1 MGEEFSGSLR
11 TFVSLLTEVGPSLL
25 FLRCSSSGG
34 RESRP
39 LPRSRLLSA
48 PNPLL
53 RRTPSR
59 EDQEPR
65 KQILR
70 QNMEGFSLSMSSDT
84 FNEELMYD
92 LEEIVNKD
100 LEKDPD
106 FVSLY
111 SIGSNH
117 KGFERQPS
125 YLEIFSEIES
135 KDPLGTFNESTL
147 FFNNYNNNVSAKQ
160 NNVVA
165 VKQERTSSLT
175 GYSHYSPSSPTDSRI
190 STEDFPAELDE
201 LNEQYEIQLA
211 DKMQLAGKQVDAT
224 VDFQASEEEKEEQ
237 SDDSD
242 EDYVPEYTKPAK
254 RKRRSQIRD
263 AEKDDLSS
271 DPDFDPEEF
280 EEMSRPSKRRRK
292 QKEKTSDYESE
303 EFSEEE
309 KPQRNPAP
317 RRYRRPSKNP
327 VPQQRKKGSTLKISQ
342 WIVKL
347 LRDPETN
354 PSVIMWEDEP
364 AGKFRVINSTAFAQ
378 LWAVEKKNPAMNYE
392 KLSRAMRYYYRNKE
406 IEMVK
411 GERLTYK
418 FGPNMR
424 DFRAKDRNDPNF
436 QLRA

>member
-1 MGEEFSGSLR
+1 MG
-11 TFVSLLTEVGPSLL
+11 
-25 FLRCSSSGG
+25 
-34 RESRP
+34 
-39 LPRSRLLSA
+39 
-48 PNPLL
+48 LL
-53 RRTPSR
+53 RRTPSS
-59 EDQEPR
+59 EDQELR
-65 KQILR
+65 KLILR
-70 QNMEGFSLSMSSDT
+70 QNMEGFSLSISSDS
-84 FNEELMYD
+84 FNEEWMED

-100 LEKDPD
+100 LEKDLD

-111 SIGSNH
+111 SIGIGH

-125 YLEIFSEIES
+125 YLEIFSDIES
-135 KDPLGTFNESTL
+135 KDPLGTFNEATM
-147 FFNNYNNNVSAKQ
+147 FFNNYNNNVSAKE
-160 NNVVA
+160 NNVVV

-175 GYSHYSPSSPTDSRI
+175 GYTHYSPSSPSDSWI
-190 STEDFPAELDE
+190 STEGFPAELDE
-201 LNEQYEIQLA
+201 LNEQYEIQLV
-211 DKMQLAGKQVDAT
+211 DKIQLAGEQVDAT
-224 VDFQASEEEKEEQ
+224 VAFQASEEEKEEQ

-254 RKRRSQIRD
+254 RKRASQILRKD
-263 AEKDDLSS
+263 AEKDDHDDLSSDS
-271 DPDFDPEEF
+271 DPDFCPEEF
-280 EEMSRPSKRRRK
+280 EEVVRPSKRRRK

-317 RRYRRPSKNP
+317 SRYRRPSKNP

-354 PSVIMWEDEP
+354 PSVIRWEDEP
-364 AGKFRVINSTAFAQ
+364 EGKFRVINSNAFAQ

>member
-1 MGEEFSGSLR
+1 MG
-11 TFVSLLTEVGPSLL
+11 
-25 FLRCSSSGG
+25 
-34 RESRP
+34 
-39 LPRSRLLSA
+39 
-48 PNPLL
+48 LL
-53 RRTPSR
+53 RRTPSG

-65 KQILR
+65 KLILR
-70 QNMEGFSLSMSSDT
+70 QNMEGFSLSITTDS
-84 FNEELMYD
+84 FNEEWMDLQDIGTED

-100 LEKDPD
+100 LEKDLD

-111 SIGSNH
+111 SIGSSH

-125 YLEIFSEIES
+125 YLEIFSDLES
-135 KDPLGTFNESTL
+135 KDPLGNFNESTM
-147 FFNNYNNNVSAKQ
+147 FFNNYNNNVSAKE
-160 NNVVA
+160 NNVVV
-165 VKQERTSSLT
+165 VKQERTSRLT
-175 GYSHYSPSSPTDSRI
+175 GYTHYSPSSPSDSWI

-201 LNEQYEIQLA
+201 LNEQYEIQLGE
-211 DKMQLAGKQVDAT
+211 KIQVAGEQVDAT
-224 VDFQASEEEKEEQ
+224 VTFPEEEEKEER

-254 RKRRSQIRD
+254 RKRASQILRKD
-263 AEKDDLSS
+263 AEKEDHDDLSS
-271 DPDFDPEEF
+271 DSDPDFCPEEF
-280 EEMSRPSKRRRK
+280 EEVVRPSKRRRK

-303 EFSEEE
+303 ESSEEE

-364 AGKFRVINSTAFAQ
+364 EGKFRFINSTAFAQ

>member
-1 MGEEFSGSLR
+1 MG
-11 TFVSLLTEVGPSLL
+11 
-25 FLRCSSSGG
+25 
-34 RESRP
+34 
-39 LPRSRLLSA
+39 
-48 PNPLL
+48 LL

-59 EDQEPR
+59 EDQGLK

-70 QNMEGFSLSMSSDT
+70 QNMEDFSLSMSSDS
-84 FNEELMYD
+84 FYEEWMDIQDIEDIVTKD
-92 LEEIVNKD
+92 LEEKNLGD
-100 LEKDPD
+100 LD
-106 FVSLY
+106 FAGLY
-111 SIGSNH
+111 SIGTGH

-125 YLEIFSEIES
+125 YLEIFSDIES
-135 KDPLGTFNESTL
+135 KDPLGTFNEATM
-147 FFNNYNNNVSAKQ
+147 FFNNYNNNVSAKE
-160 NNVVA
+160 NNVVV

-175 GYSHYSPSSPTDSRI
+175 GYTHYSPSSPSDSWI
-190 STEDFPAELDE
+190 STEGFPAELDE
-201 LNEQYEIQLA
+201 LNEQYEIQLVEKIQA
-211 DKMQLAGKQVDAT
+211 AGEQVDAT
-224 VDFQASEEEKEEQ
+224 VAFQASEEEKEEQ

-254 RKRRSQIRD
+254 RKRRSQIQD
-263 AEKDDLSS
+263 AENDDLSS

-364 AGKFRVINSTAFAQ
+364 EGKFRVINSTAFAQ

>member
-1 MGEEFSGSLR
+1 MG
-11 TFVSLLTEVGPSLL
+11 
-25 FLRCSSSGG
+25 
-34 RESRP
+34 
-39 LPRSRLLSA
+39 
-48 PNPLL
+48 LL
-53 RRTPSR
+53 RRTPSG
-59 EDQEPR
+59 EDEEPR

-70 QNMEGFSLSMSSDT
+70 QNMEDFSLSMSSDS
-84 FNEELMYD
+84 FNEEWLDLQDILTKDREKD
-92 LEEIVNKD
+92 LEEKNLGD
-100 LEKDPD
+100 LD
-106 FVSLY
+106 FAGLY
-111 SIGSNH
+111 SIGTGH

-135 KDPLGTFNESTL
+135 KDPLGTFNETTL
-147 FFNNYNNNVSAKQ
+147 FFNSYNNNISAKE
-160 NNVVA
+160 NNVVV
-165 VKQERTSSLT
+165 VKQERTSRLT
-175 GYSHYSPSSPTDSRI
+175 GYTHFSPSSPTDSWI
-190 STEDFPAELDE
+190 STDDFPAELDE
-201 LNEQYEIQLA
+201 LNEQDKIQLA
-211 DKMQLAGKQVDAT
+211 GEQVDAT
-224 VDFQASEEEKEEQ
+224 VAFQASEEEQ

-254 RKRRSQIRD
+254 RKRRSQILD

-392 KLSRAMRYYYRNKE
+392 KLSGDALLLPQQGDRDGEGGAADLQVRSQHEGLSCQGQKRPELPAESLNKSFVLLFKIHSVPRPE
-406 IEMVK
+406 TICK
-411 GERLTYK
+411 
-418 FGPNMR
+418 
-424 DFRAKDRNDPNF
+424 
-436 QLRA
+436 

>member
-1 MGEEFSGSLR
+1 MG
-11 TFVSLLTEVGPSLL
+11 
-25 FLRCSSSGG
+25 
-34 RESRP
+34 
-39 LPRSRLLSA
+39 
-48 PNPLL
+48 PLL
-53 RRTPSR
+53 RRTPSG

-175 GYSHYSPSSPTDSRI
+175 GYSHYSPSSPTDSWI
-190 STEDFPAELDE
+190 STEDFPAELEE

-211 DKMQLAGKQVDAT
+211 DKTQAAGEQVDAT
-224 VDFQASEEEKEEQ
+224 VAFQASEEEKEEQ

-254 RKRRSQIRD
+254 RKRASQILRKD

-271 DPDFDPEEF
+271 DSDPDFDPF
-280 EEMSRPSKRRRK
+280 EEVARPTKRRRK
-292 QKEKTSDYESE
+292 QKEKTSDY
-303 EFSEEE
+303 
-309 KPQRNPAP
+309 
-317 RRYRRPSKNP
+317 
-327 VPQQRKKGSTLKISQ
+327 
-342 WIVKL
+342 
-347 LRDPETN
+347 
-354 PSVIMWEDEP
+354 
-364 AGKFRVINSTAFAQ
+364 
-378 LWAVEKKNPAMNYE
+378 
-392 KLSRAMRYYYRNKE
+392 
-406 IEMVK
+406 
-411 GERLTYK
+411 
-418 FGPNMR
+418 
-424 DFRAKDRNDPNF
+424 
-436 QLRA
+436 

>member
-1 MGEEFSGSLR
+1 MG
-11 TFVSLLTEVGPSLL
+11 
-25 FLRCSSSGG
+25 
-34 RESRP
+34 
-39 LPRSRLLSA
+39 
-48 PNPLL
+48 LL
-53 RRTPSR
+53 RRTPSS
-59 EDQEPR
+59 EDQELR

-70 QNMEGFSLSMSSDT
+70 QNMEGFSLSISSDS
-84 FNEELMYD
+84 FNEEWMED

-100 LEKDPD
+100 LEKDLD

-111 SIGSNH
+111 SIGSSH

-125 YLEIFSEIES
+125 YLEIFSDIES
-135 KDPLGTFNESTL
+135 KDPLGTFNESTT
-147 FFNNYNNNVSAKQ
+147 FFNNYNNNISAKES
-160 NNVVA
+160 NVVV
-165 VKQERTSSLT
+165 VKQERTSRLT
-175 GYSHYSPSSPTDSRI
+175 GYDHYSPSSPSDSWI
-190 STEDFPAELDE
+190 STDDFPAELDE
-201 LNEQYEIQLA
+201 LNEQYEIQLGE
-211 DKMQLAGKQVDAT
+211 KIQVAGEQVDTT
-224 VDFQASEEEKEEQ
+224 VTFPEEEEEKEEQ

-242 EDYVPEYTKPAK
+242 E
-254 RKRRSQIRD
+254 
-263 AEKDDLSS
+263 
-271 DPDFDPEEF
+271 EF
-280 EEMSRPSKRRRK
+280 EEVVRPSKRRRK

-309 KPQRNPAP
+309 KPQRKPAP

-364 AGKFRVINSTAFAQ
+364 AGKFRVINSNAFAQ

>member
-1 MGEEFSGSLR
+1 MG
-11 TFVSLLTEVGPSLL
+11 
-25 FLRCSSSGG
+25 
-34 RESRP
+34 
-39 LPRSRLLSA
+39 
-48 PNPLL
+48 LL
-53 RRTPSR
+53 RRTPSG
-59 EDQEPR
+59 EDQELR

-70 QNMEGFSLSMSSDT
+70 QNMEGFSLSMSTDS
-84 FNEELMYD
+84 FNEEWMD
-92 LEEIVNKD
+92 LEEIVTKD
-100 LEKDPD
+100 LEKDLD

-111 SIGSNH
+111 SIGTGH

-125 YLEIFSEIES
+125 YLEIFSDIES
-135 KDPLGTFNESTL
+135 KDPLGTFNESTM
-147 FFNNYNNNVSAKQ
+147 FFNNYNNNVSAKE
-160 NNVVA
+160 NNVVHVV
-165 VKQERTSSLT
+165 VKQERTSRLT
-175 GYSHYSPSSPTDSRI
+175 GYTHYSPSSPSDSWI
-190 STEDFPAELDE
+190 STEGFPAELDE

-211 DKMQLAGKQVDAT
+211 DKIQFEGEQVDAT
-224 VDFQASEEEKEEQ
+224 VAYQDSEGENEEQ
-237 SDDSD
+237 GDDSD
-242 EDYVPEYTKPAK
+242 EDYVTEYTKPAK
-254 RKRRSQIRD
+254 RKRASQIPRKD
-263 AEKDDLSS
+263 GEKDDLSSDS

-280 EEMSRPSKRRRK
+280 EEVVTPSKRRRK

-354 PSVIMWEDEP
+354 PSVIMWEDAPE
-364 AGKFRVINSTAFAQ
+364 GKLRVINSNAFAQ

-418 FGPNMR
+418 FGPHMR

>member
-1 MGEEFSGSLR
+1 MG
-11 TFVSLLTEVGPSLL
+11 
-25 FLRCSSSGG
+25 
-34 RESRP
+34 
-39 LPRSRLLSA
+39 
-48 PNPLL
+48 LL
-53 RRTPSR
+53 RRTPSG
-59 EDQEPR
+59 EDQELR

-70 QNMEGFSLSMSSDT
+70 QNMEGFSLSMSSDS
-84 FNEELMYD
+84 FNEEWMD
-92 LEEIVNKD
+92 LEDIVTKD
-100 LEKDPD
+100 LEKDLD

-111 SIGSNH
+111 SIGTGH

-125 YLEIFSEIES
+125 YLEIFSELES
-135 KDPLGTFNESTL
+135 KDPFGTFNESIM
-147 FFNNYNNNVSAKQ
+147 FFNNYNNNISAKE
-160 NNVVA
+160 NNVVV

-175 GYSHYSPSSPTDSRI
+175 GYTHFSPSSPSDSWI
-190 STEDFPAELDE
+190 STEGFPAELDE
-201 LNEQYEIQLA
+201 LNEQFEIQLV
-211 DKMQLAGKQVDAT
+211 DKIQFAGEQVDAT
-224 VDFQASEEEKEEQ
+224 VAFQASEEEKEEQ

-254 RKRRSQIRD
+254 RKRASQILD
-263 AEKDDLSS
+263 AEKDDLSSDS

-280 EEMSRPSKRRRK
+280 EEVVRPSKRRRK

-364 AGKFRVINSTAFAQ
+364 EGKFRVINSTAFAQ
-378 LWAVEKKNPAMNYE
+378 LWAKEKKNPAMNYE

>member
-1 MGEEFSGSLR
+1 MG
-11 TFVSLLTEVGPSLL
+11 
-25 FLRCSSSGG
+25 
-34 RESRP
+34 
-39 LPRSRLLSA
+39 
-48 PNPLL
+48 LL

-59 EDQEPR
+59 EDQELR
-65 KQILR
+65 KLILR
-70 QNMEGFSLSMSSDT
+70 QNMEGFSLSMSSDS
-84 FNEELMYD
+84 FNEEWMED
-92 LEEIVNKD
+92 LEDIVTKD
-100 LEKDPD
+100 LEKDLD

-111 SIGSNH
+111 CIGSSH

-125 YLEIFSEIES
+125 YLEIFSDLES
-135 KDPLGTFNESTL
+135 KDPLGTFNESTM
-147 FFNNYNNNVSAKQ
+147 FFNNYNNNVSAKE
-160 NNVVA
+160 NNVVV
-165 VKQERTSSLT
+165 VKQERTSRLT
-175 GYSHYSPSSPTDSRI
+175 GYTHYSPSSPSDSWI
-190 STEDFPAELDE
+190 STEGFPAELDE

-211 DKMQLAGKQVDAT
+211 EKIQVAGEQVDAI
-224 VDFQASEEEKEEQ
+224 VAFQASEEEKEEQ
-237 SDDSD
+237 SDDND

-254 RKRRSQIRD
+254 RKRRSQILD

-364 AGKFRVINSTAFAQ
+364 EGKFRVINSNAFAQ

>member
-1 MGEEFSGSLR
+1 
-11 TFVSLLTEVGPSLL
+11 
-25 FLRCSSSGG
+25 
-34 RESRP
+34 
-39 LPRSRLLSA
+39 
-48 PNPLL
+48 
-53 RRTPSR
+53 
-59 EDQEPR
+59 
-65 KQILR
+65 
-70 QNMEGFSLSMSSDT
+70 MEGFSLSISSDS
-84 FNEELMYD
+84 FNEEWMD
-92 LEEIVNKD
+92 LQDIVTKD
-100 LEKDPD
+100 LEKDLEEKNLGDFD
-106 FVSLY
+106 FVGLY
-111 SIGSNH
+111 SIGTGH

-125 YLEIFSEIES
+125 YLEIFSDIES
-135 KDPLGTFNESTL
+135 KDPLGTFNEATM
-147 FFNNYNNNVSAKQ
+147 FFNNYNNNVSAKE
-160 NNVVA
+160 NNVVV

-175 GYSHYSPSSPTDSRI
+175 GYTHYSPSSPSDSWI
-190 STEDFPAELDE
+190 STEGFPAELDE

-211 DKMQLAGKQVDAT
+211 EKIQVAGEQVDAT
-224 VDFQASEEEKEEQ
+224 VAFQASEEEKEEQ

-254 RKRRSQIRD
+254 RKRASQILRKD
-263 AEKDDLSS
+263 AEKDDLSSDS

-280 EEMSRPSKRRRK
+280 EEVVRPSKRRRK

-364 AGKFRVINSTAFAQ
+364 EGKFRVINSNAFAQ

>member
-1 MGEEFSGSLR
+1 MGEDIV
-11 TFVSLLTEVGPSLL
+11 T
-25 FLRCSSSGG
+25 
-34 RESRP
+34 
-39 LPRSRLLSA
+39 
-48 PNPLL
+48 
-53 RRTPSR
+53 
-59 EDQEPR
+59 
-65 KQILR
+65 K
-70 QNMEGFSLSMSSDT
+70 
-84 FNEELMYD
+84 D
-92 LEEIVNKD
+92 LEEKNLGD
-100 LEKDPD
+100 LD
-106 FVSLY
+106 FAGLY
-111 SIGSNH
+111 SIGTGH

-135 KDPLGTFNESTL
+135 KDPLGTFNETTL
-147 FFNNYNNNVSAKQ
+147 FFNSYNNNVSAKE
-160 NNVVA
+160 NNVVT

-175 GYSHYSPSSPTDSRI
+175 GYTHYSPASPTDSWI
-190 STEDFPAELDE
+190 STDDFPAELDE
-201 LNEQYEIQLA
+201 LNEQYEIHLA
-211 DKMQLAGKQVDAT
+211 DKIQLAGEQVDAT
-224 VDFQASEEEKEEQ
+224 VAFQASEEEKEEQ

-254 RKRRSQIRD
+254 RKRRSQILD

-292 QKEKTSDYESE
+292 QKDKTSDYESE

-364 AGKFRVINSTAFAQ
+364 AGKFRVINSNAFAQ

-392 KLSRAMRYYYRNKE
+392 KLSRAMRSYYRNKE

-418 FGPNMR
+418 FGPT
-424 DFRAKDRNDPNF
+424 
-436 QLRA
+436 

>member
-1 MGEEFSGSLR
+1 MG
-11 TFVSLLTEVGPSLL
+11 
-25 FLRCSSSGG
+25 
-34 RESRP
+34 
-39 LPRSRLLSA
+39 
-48 PNPLL
+48 LL

-59 EDQEPR
+59 EDQELR
-65 KQILR
+65 KLILR

-84 FNEELMYD
+84 FNKEWMED

-100 LEKDPD
+100 LEKDLD

-111 SIGSNH
+111 SIGSSH

-125 YLEIFSEIES
+125 YLEIFSDLES
-135 KDPLGTFNESTL
+135 KDPFGTFNESTM
-147 FFNNYNNNVSAKQ
+147 FFNSYNNNVSAKES
-160 NNVVA
+160 NVVA
-165 VKQERTSSLT
+165 VKQERTSRLT
-175 GYSHYSPSSPTDSRI
+175 GYTHYSPSSPSDSWI

-201 LNEQYEIQLA
+201 LNEQYEIQLV
-211 DKMQLAGKQVDAT
+211 DKIQFEGEQVDAT
-224 VDFQASEEEKEEQ
+224 VAYQESEEEEKEEQ

-254 RKRRSQIRD
+254 RKRASQTLRKY
-263 AEKDDLSS
+263 AEKDDLSSDS

-280 EEMSRPSKRRRK
+280 MEVVRPSKRRRK

-364 AGKFRVINSTAFAQ
+364 EGKFRVINSNAFAQ